1 MLSVSYVTSF
11 EIEISDIVG
20 IKVEEKRKTDLY

>member
-1 MLSVSYVTSF
+1 MLSVSYVTLF

-20 IKVEEKRKTDLY
+20 IKVEEKRKRDLY